1 MEGLYRLITSLIPV
15 KCEDKNG
22 EVLFHAS
29 SIGEINAI
37 YPLIRRFKSHKVSVF
52 TKWGYDYAKELGLNA
67 FRFPF
72 DNPRCLKKVLRD
84 VKLVVIAETEIWPNL
99 INLSKS
105 LNIPVFIVNGTIS
118 PGSYKLY
125 KMFPIFRKAV
135 SRVDMIICQSS
146 ADADRFRELGA
157 KNTLVMG
164 NLKFDSVERPV
175 KDIKLK
181 NFKVEG
187 SFLFANIRGREIKTV
202 VESIVKV
209 SKHLPDT
216 RFIIAPRHLENIG
229 KISSMLGEFGVSH
242 SLRTDDGDTMVLIL
256 NTLGE
261 LSSIY
266 RFCKACFVGGTLWN
280 YGGHSLIEPAYWKL
294 PIICGEHLYKQPY
307 AWDMVKEGIV
317 RIVKNSDEI
326 ADFIVKIYTDEN
338 FHRDL
343 SERVFE
349 FYLRNKGIS
358 EKVYKILL
366 SALK

>member
-261 LSSIY
+261 LWSIY

-307 AWDMVKEGIV
+307 AWYMVKEGIV